1 MYGGAGD
8 DILLGGT
15 EDEISMVE
23 QAPIKSTG
31 GSGSDTIILRA
42 GDGNASLSKADILNG
57 FTSDDVFG
65 LDGLSFADLT
75 ITQGSGDNAS
85 HTIISRS
92 GEYLLIVKDTA
103 ASSITATN
111 LCRCRHP
118 IKRLV
123 GPLGTIF
130 LLEELVKTPCQR
142 VQGQTYYL
150 AVMIVLR

>member
-15 EDEISMVE
+15 EDDILDGGTGTDK
-23 QAPIKSTG
+23 ISTG

-92 GEYLLIVKDTA
+92 GEYLLIVKD
-103 ASSITATN
+103 SS
-111 LCRCRHP
+111 
-118 IKRLV
+118 
-123 GPLGTIF
+123 
-130 LLEELVKTPCQR
+130 
-142 VQGQTYYL
+142 
-150 AVMIVLR
+150 